1 MENTEITH
9 FLVGNRIPK
18 DFFVISGSGE
28 SNNTIHAG
36 SYHLALKEAKIEMC
50 NIMTYSSI
58 LPEIA
63 NEIQRP
69 KKLIHGSVME
79 SILSVCNVEKG
90 EYGIAGLTY
99 GWLFHRD
106 TGKKYGGL
114 VCEINGNFPL
124 MTMYDKLNDS
134 LLELYHSGY
143 ADDFILQK
151 AKIITQDIKPE
162 KTYGTALVGL
172 CFVNYIYPVLEGI
185 NNAKVNDP
193 ESNKGKS

>member
-1 MENTEITH
+1 
-9 FLVGNRIPK
+9 LVGNRIPK
-18 DFFVISGSGE
+18 DFFVISGCGQSD
-28 SNNTIHAG
+28 NTIHAG

-69 KKLIHGSVME
+69 EKLIHGSVME
-79 SILSVCNVEKG
+79 SILSVCSVEKG

-99 GWLFHRD
+99 SWLFHRG

-114 VCEINGNFPL
+114 VCEINGNFSL
-124 MTMYDKLNDS
+124 ASMHDKLENS
-134 LLELYHSGY
+134 ILELYNNGY
-143 ADDFILQK
+143 SSDFILK
-151 AKIITQDIKPE
+151 TGKTIIQDIKPE

-172 CFVNYIYPVLEGI
+172 CFVNYIYPVLKGI